1 MSAINQIK
9 MMPEDV
15 SAKIAAGEVIE
26 NPASVIKEL
35 VENSIDAGSKQIVVE
50 IIDGG
55 TKFMRVS
62 DDGMGISKDQ
72 VGLAFER
79 FATSKIIDWERF
91 DSIGTLGFRGEAL
104 PSIAAVADVEMMTKT
119 KQDDFG
125 VTFQIKKGV
134 VENKKAVGLNIGTSI
149 EVRNLFASLPAR
161 RKFLK
166 GISTETS
173 RVFAVLNNYALAY
186 PLIKFRLLSNGKQ
199 VFATNGS
206 GDLREVVLTLLG
218 LKVAESMLE
227 IETQKI
233 ENTGDVKVTGLIGSA
248 EIHRKTRKNMYIF
261 VNGRWINNRTLSYII
276 QQAYKGFL
284 PEGVFPIIVINIAVP
299 FDQVD
304 VNVHPS
310 KKEVRFV
317 EEKDIAASVQ
327 KIIRDVLVNRNPV
340 PIINTYSRR
349 DQKFPVA
356 GFIKK
361 YPSSFDKNAVLS
373 SGVTESNSIS
383 LFEDYSAFDEEVS
396 KGSIRKLLPIL
407 RPIGQMN
414 LTYVI
419 SEGPDGLY
427 LIDQHAA
434 HERILYEKVKNGDY
448 EDLKSSQILIEPLV
462 MDLSA
467 EQARI
472 IELFKD
478 KFIEFGFDFEP
489 FGPGKHILRAIPKMF
504 LDKSNERAISELI
517 NDIDEGTGVDEI
529 KDKFAATIACH
540 FSVRAGKNLI
550 EQEITSLIQN
560 LEKCDNPN
568 MCPHGRPTMLKLSLN
583 RIESHFGRT

>member
-1 MSAINQIK
+1 M
-9 MMPEDV
+9 
-15 SAKIAAGEVIE
+15 
-26 NPASVIKEL
+26 
-35 VENSIDAGSKQIVVE
+35 
-50 IIDGG
+50 
-55 TKFMRVS
+55 
-62 DDGMGISKDQ
+62 
-72 VGLAFER
+72 
-79 FATSKIIDWERF
+79 
-91 DSIGTLGFRGEAL
+91 
-104 PSIAAVADVEMMTKT
+104 
-119 KQDDFG
+119 
-125 VTFQIKKGV
+125 
-134 VENKKAVGLNIGTSI
+134 GTSI
-149 EVRNLFASLPAR
+149 EVRNLFANLPAR

-166 GISTETS
+166 GITTEAS
-173 RVFAVLNNYALAY
+173 RVFVVLNNYALAY
-186 PLIKFRLLSNGKQ
+186 PLIKFRLISNGKQ

-227 IETQKI
+227 IQEI
-233 ENTGDVKVTGLIGSA
+233 VNIDGVKVTGLIGSA
-248 EIHRKTRKNMYIF
+248 ETHRKTRKNMYIF
-261 VNGRWINNRTLSYII
+261 VNGRWINNRALSYTI

-284 PEGVFPIIVINIAVP
+284 PEGVFPIIVINIVVP
-299 FDQVD
+299 FDEVD

-317 EEKDIAASVQ
+317 EERDIVRSVQ

-340 PIINTYSRR
+340 PIINTYNSSH
-349 DQKFPVA
+349 QKFPVA

-361 YPSSFDKNAVLS
+361 HPSSFDKNIVS
-373 SGVTESNSIS
+373 SSAQMEFNSAS
-383 LFEDYSAFDEEVS
+383 LFGDQPVLDEEVS

-434 HERILYEKVKNGDY
+434 HERILYEKVKNSDY

-462 MDLSA
+462 IDLSA
-467 EQARI
+467 EQSRI
-472 IELFKD
+472 IESFKNE
-478 KFIEFGFDFEP
+478 FIEFGFDFEP
-489 FGPGKHILRAIPKMF
+489 FGLGKHILRSIPKMF
-504 LDKSNERAISELI
+504 LDKSNERAVSELI
-517 NDIDEGTGVDEI
+517 NDIDEGTGVNEI

-540 FSVRAGKNLI
+540 FSIRAGKNLV

-560 LEKCDNPN
+560 LEQCDDPN